1 MFLVSTSS
9 YKLEVNPA
17 TINSVV
23 DISFSLLASDI
34 VGTFYNMDS
43 ANPMQGNENW
53 WVTISLP
60 SGWRYVMW
68 DKTSLSVTMTGLENT
83 TDTSE
88 TLKVQSCVAVGTCDD
103 DNDVLDGY
111 VNVMDLFSGRQDLIN
126 ASSKVPI
133 SFFLQKSVIS
143 GPDASS
149 FDSVKVGLAYETTD
163 STRFLSAVPGMREL
177 AVDAA
182 TASTSSSLTTLQL
195 SAMGVPSCASSSV
208 HSSLLWMDD
217 NSDELTLSFTTSTI
231 INANSVNPKVCV
243 DLRSSSCAAKSIG
256 SGANISLF
264 SYSSATYTSSGNPFL
279 NLYEYP
285 GDANLDVISVNQTYF
300 CVENLL
306 PSGIEV
312 NSSWEINTDFTFQI
326 VISEMHWKTP
336 TNESQSIHFGKPV
349 LAEILL
355 IDQDK
360 IQGSDCA
367 QILVHAQTC
376 TLPKFFFI
384 PLE

>member
-1 MFLVSTSS
+1 MLFIVSTSS
-9 YKLEVNPA
+9 YKLEVSP
-17 TINSVV
+17 TTVNSVV

-34 VGTFYNMDS
+34 VGTFYNMADE
-43 ANPMQGNENW
+43 NPMDEDENW

-60 SGWRYVMW
+60 SGWRYVTW
-68 DKTSLSVTMTGLENT
+68 EKTSLSVTMTGLENS

-103 DNDVLDGY
+103 DSDVVDGY
-111 VNVMDLFSGRQDLIN
+111 VNVMDLFSGRTNLLN

-133 SFFLQKSVIS
+133 SFFLEKSVIS

-149 FDSVKVGLAYETTD
+149 FDSVTIGLAYETTA

-177 AVDAA
+177 AFAA
-182 TASTSSSLTTLQL
+182 TASTSSALTTLQL
-195 SAMGVPSCASSSV
+195 SAMGVPSCEASSV
-208 HSSLLWMDD
+208 HASLLWMDD

-231 INANSVNPKVCV
+231 INAKSVDPKVCV
-243 DLRSSSCAAKSIG
+243 DLRSSSCAEKSVG
-256 SGANISLF
+256 SEANISLF
-264 SYSSATYTSSGNPFL
+264 SYSSAAYTTSGNPFL

-285 GDANLDVISVNQTYF
+285 GDATLTVTAVNQSYF

-306 PSGIEV
+306 PSGIQV

-326 VISEMHWKTP
+326 IISEMHWKSP
-336 TNESQSIHFGKPV
+336 SNETQSAHYGKPV

-360 IQGSDCA
+360 VQGTDCA
-367 QILVHAQTC
+367 QVLVHGQTC
-376 TLPKFFFI
+376 T
-384 PLE
+384 